1 MLEMLLQWH
10 TAKKFFYLYYYPGS
24 SSSKKKKIFTDA
36 GTHVASKDRRTVT
49 LQLIS
54 QTGSIALSSRPM
66 AAWKNKYKKLILDIL
81 NIWGFLDWIL
91 RVVLDKHN
99 LYRSQKLVMRFGKK
113 YSKIIAWMDFGR
125 VKAKFQQ
132 CIPPV
137 PPTCNTSQIVLEN
150 KIWKR
155 HFVQKLPALTCKF
168 AFSRK
173 Y

>member
-1 MLEMLLQWH
+1 MTYSKEI
-10 TAKKFFYLYYYPGS
+10 FYLYHYLGS
-24 SSSKKKKIFTDA
+24 SSSKRKNIFIDA

-49 LQLIS
+49 LHLIS

-66 AAWKNKYKKLILDIL
+66 AAWKKQIQEADFRYPKQD
-81 NIWGFLDWIL
+81 IWGFLDWIL

-113 YSKIIAWMDFGR
+113 YSKIIAWMNFGR

-137 PPTCNTSQIVLEN
+137 PPTCSTSQIVLEN
-150 KIWKR
+150 KI
-155 HFVQKLPALTCKF
+155 
-168 AFSRK
+168 
-173 Y
+173 